1 MGVESRNRTVM
12 EIVKLE
18 VGKYYSM
25 KVTRSISRIALENRI
40 ALDHI
45 GARLSGLKP
54 DVSGIV
60 FFKVEKLIK
69 DKNSVHY
76 EVWSEDRITI
86 ERNHTTLSC
95 KIGTWTGKRILPK
108 NIILYKYNEI
118 AEITEN
124 DFKRRIKYSSYGL

>member
-1 MGVESRNRTVM
+1 M

-40 ALDHI
+40 ALDH
-45 GARLSGLKP
+45 RLKP

-86 ERNHTTLSC
+86 ERNHRTLSC

-118 AEITEN
+118 VEITEN

>member
-1 MGVESRNRTVM
+1 
-12 EIVKLE
+12 
-18 VGKYYSM
+18 M
-25 KVTRSISRIALENRI
+25 KVTRSISRIAL
-40 ALDHI
+40 DH
-45 GARLSGLKP
+45 RLKP

-69 DKNSVHY
+69 DKNNVHY

-86 ERNHTTLSC
+86 ERNHITLSC

-118 AEITEN
+118 VEITEN
-124 DFKRRIKYSSYGL
+124 DFKRRVKYSSYGL